1 MRVSTEACRQRRLSG
16 APCGGAILPTGYC
29 GRCGRREDAP
39 PLPEPGDGP
48 RGPRQLLK
56 LPPRTP
62 RSPVERLAGGA
73 HIADQAQ
80 RCRTPDCGATIPV
93 LADSPDR
100 QYCPQCGKPQ
110 AMRPDFVQGA
120 TLSDQYHIKGPV
132 ARGGQGWV
140 YLAEDTHLGDLVA
153 VKTLRDRYGA
163 DGAALAD
170 LERRTLVATRHPY
183 IVQIRDFL
191 PFGSPRSGE
200 DGATHP
206 ELEVRG
212 GHIVMEDVGD
222 HTLQS
227 IIDEVRRGR
236 ETLDIEHVATYG
248 IQILMALSHLH
259 RQDLLYGDMKP
270 SNVVHVGDHV
280 KVIDMGSVR
289 KVHQT
294 EPPPHVTPGFHAP
307 ELAGE
312 LTLANDLHTVG
323 VTLRCL
329 AAPAVRD
336 DVPGLGT
343 SSLDAVIER
352 ATRTV
357 QQGPR
362 FKDAEEMADQL
373 RGALR
378 EIRALRGKGGSPEPS
393 GYFDPS
399 PEWLGERLGDVPATS
414 DLARRDT
421 DRPRRGTPP
430 VLRILDPGRPTPVEI
445 ARRLPAPKPFSEDP
459 RTPEFGVSGG
469 YARTVRLQQA
479 PGDEPSAEICLH
491 NIRVALGTGPAPP
504 DVVAAEAELA
514 LAEGI
519 PGPEEVRRWRL
530 EWHRGLIALAR
541 YSTGAPERPAGLAAD
556 LAEACESFELVR
568 ADLPGEYAP
577 KLALAYAY
585 ECAAHAEPPA
595 PGAVAARAL
604 ARDLFHAV
612 HLRNPAHC
620 GAALGLARLALD
632 EHDRA
637 EALAVLE
644 RVPRGT
650 RGRTLAQRAATR
662 IRAACLGPD
671 LDDLPPPAA
680 AESVL
685 DAHAADRTRPSQERE
700 LVLAP
705 LDELRLR
712 IEVNEWQLAALHLT
726 HDITGADEATLRSR
740 LHRLFRWWRPAH
752 EPTPDERRAMRVR
765 AQLERDY
772 LELAATEADLSEALV
787 ERAHAVRPTTLT

>member
-1 MRVSTEACRQRRLSG
+1 MRVNTEPCRQRRLRG
-16 APCGGAILPTGYC
+16 GLCGGEILPTGYC
-29 GRCGRREDAP
+29 GRCGRRRDAQ
-39 PLPEPGDGP
+39 PLPELGDGL
-48 RGPRQLLK
+48 RGPWQLLE
-56 LPPRTP
+56 LPSRMPRP
-62 RSPVERLAGGA
+62 SEERLAAGA
-73 HIADQAQ
+73 HIAEQAQ
-80 RCRTPDCGATIPV
+80 RCRTLDCGATIPV
-93 LADSPDR
+93 LADNPDR
-100 QYCPQCGKPQ
+100 QYCPRCGHPH
-110 AMRPDFVQGA
+110 AVRPDFTQGA
-120 TLSDQYHIKGPV
+120 TLSDHYHIKGPV

-191 PFGSPRSGE
+191 PYEAPRSG
-200 DGATHP
+200 DDSATHP

-227 IIDEVRRGR
+227 VIDEVRCGR

-248 IQILMALSHLH
+248 IQILTALSHLH
-259 RQDLLYGDMKP
+259 QQDLLYGDMKP
-270 SNVVHVGDHV
+270 SNVVHFGDHV
-280 KVIDMGSVR
+280 KVIDLGSVR

-294 EPPPHVTPGFHAP
+294 EPRPHVTPGFHAP
-307 ELAGE
+307 ELADE
-312 LTLANDLHTVG
+312 LTLENDLHTVG

-329 AAPAVRD
+329 AAAAVRD
-336 DVPGLGT
+336 NVPGLGT
-343 SSLDAVIER
+343 RSLDAVIAR

-357 QQGPR
+357 DQGPR

-399 PEWLGERLGDVPATS
+399 PDWLGERLGDVPTTS
-414 DLARRDT
+414 DLARRDGN
-421 DRPRRGTPP
+421 RPRRGTPP

-445 ARRLPAPKPFSEDP
+445 AQRLPVPKPFSDDP
-459 RTPEFGVSGG
+459 RTPEFGVTGG
-469 YARTVRLQQA
+469 YARTVRLQQIT
-479 PGDEPSAEICLH
+479 GGEPSAEICLH
-491 NIRVALGTGPAPP
+491 NIRVALATDPTPP
-504 DVVAAEAELA
+504 DIAAAEAELA
-514 LAEGI
+514 RAEEI

-541 YSTGAPERPAGLAAD
+541 YGAGARRRPAGRAAD
-556 LAEACESFELVR
+556 LAEARESFERVR

-577 KLALAYAY
+577 KLAIAYVH
-585 ECAAHAEPPA
+585 ECTAHTDSGAAEAA
-595 PGAVAARAL
+595 AARAL

-620 GAALGLARLALD
+620 GAALGLARLALE
-632 EHDRA
+632 EHDRVQ
-637 EALAVLE
+637 ALAVLE
-644 RVPRGT
+644 RVPPGT

-662 IRAACLGPD
+662 IRAACLGSGP
-671 LDDLPPPAA
+671 DDLPPPDA

-685 DAHAADRTRPSQERE
+685 AAHAVDRIRPSQERE

-712 IEVNEWQLAALHLT
+712 IEVNECQLAALHLA
-726 HDITGADEATLRSR
+726 HGVTGEGEATLWRR
-740 LHRLFRWWRPAH
+740 LRRWWRPAR
-752 EPTPDERRAMRVR
+752 EPSTVERRAVEVR

-772 LELAATEADLSEALV
+772 LELAANDAGFSEALV
-787 ERAHAVRPTTLT
+787 ERAHAVRPTTWT

>member
-1 MRVSTEACRQRRLSG
+1 MRVSTEPCRQRRLSG
-16 APCGGAILPTGYC
+16 GPCGGEILPTGYC
-29 GRCGRREDAP
+29 GRCGRRRDAL

-62 RSPVERLAGGA
+62 RSPEERLAGGA
-73 HIADQAQ
+73 HIADQPQ
-80 RCRTPDCGATIPV
+80 RCRRPDCGATIPV
-93 LADSPDR
+93 LADRPDP
-100 QYCPQCGKPQ
+100 QYCPRCGKPH
-110 AMRPDFVQGA
+110 AMRPDFAQGA

-140 YLAEDTHLGDLVA
+140 YLAEDTHLDDLVA

-163 DGAALAD
+163 HGAALAD
-170 LERRTLVATRHPY
+170 LERRTLVASRHPY
-183 IVQIRDFL
+183 IVRIRDFL
-191 PFGSPRSGE
+191 PYEAPASGE
-200 DGATHP
+200 DSAPEP
-206 ELEVRG
+206 ELRVRG

-227 IIDEVRRGR
+227 VIDEVRRGR

-248 IQILMALSHLH
+248 IQILTALSHLH
-259 RQDLLYGDMKP
+259 QQDLLYGDMKP
-270 SNVVHVGDHV
+270 SNVVHVDDHV

-289 KVHQT
+289 KLHQT

-312 LTLANDLHTVG
+312 LTLPNDLHTVG

-329 AAPAVRD
+329 AAPALRD

-343 SSLDAVIER
+343 GSLDAVIDR

-357 QQGPR
+357 EEGPR

-378 EIRALRGKGGSPEPS
+378 EIRALRGKGGSPEAS

-399 PEWLGERLGDVPATS
+399 SDWLGERLGDVPATS
-414 DLARRDT
+414 DLARPGE
-421 DRPRRGTPP
+421 DRPLRGAPP
-430 VLRILDPGRPTPVEI
+430 VLRVLDPGRPTPVEI
-445 ARRLPAPKPFSEDP
+445 ARRLPVPKPFSKDP

-479 PGDEPSAEICLH
+479 PDDEPSAEICLH
-491 NIRVALGTGPAPP
+491 NIRVALAVDPAPP
-504 DVVAAEAELA
+504 DVDAAEAELA

-530 EWHRGLIALAR
+530 EWHRGLIAFAR
-541 YSTGAPERPAGLAAD
+541 FGTGASGRPAGLAAD
-556 LAEACESFELVR
+556 LAEACRSFELVR

-585 ECAAHAEPPA
+585 ECAAHAEPQPPDA
-595 PGAVAARAL
+595 AGARAR
-604 ARDLFHAV
+604 ARELFHAV

-632 EHDRA
+632 EHDRDK
-637 EALAVLE
+637 ALAALE

-662 IRAACLGPD
+662 IRAACLGHGPE
-671 LDDLPPPAA
+671 DLPSPEA
-680 AESVL
+680 AEAVL
-685 DAHAADRTRPSQERE
+685 AAHVADRNRPSQERE

-712 IEVNEWQLAALHLT
+712 IEVNEWQLAALHLN
-726 HDITGADEATLRSR
+726 HGITDAGEATLRRR
-740 LHRLFRWWRPAH
+740 LRRLRRWWRPAR
-752 EPTPDERRAMRVR
+752 EPTPDECRAMEVRVL
-765 AQLERDY
+765 LERDY
-772 LELAATEADLSEALV
+772 LELAATDPDLSEALV